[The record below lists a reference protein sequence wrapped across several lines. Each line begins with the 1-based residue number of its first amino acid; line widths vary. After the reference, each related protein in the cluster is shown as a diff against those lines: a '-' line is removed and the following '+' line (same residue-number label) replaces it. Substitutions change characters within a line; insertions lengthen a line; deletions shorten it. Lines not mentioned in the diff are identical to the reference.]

1 MAVKIIVTDL
11 DGTLMAPD
19 HLTVTEFT
27 KKALLKAHEADI
39 KIAIAT
45 GRTLSLVD
53 NVVCQVPFVD
63 YVICSNGASVYDRN
77 ACKFIYSKLIPP
89 DETAEAVKLL
99 NSMPI
104 YYNVYLEG
112 NIYVQNGSEK
122 YFVNPQMPT
131 DFINKFI
138 ETTVRCD
145 NLLETIKGRGAELID
160 VFAAEPQIKKTI
172 LDNFISK
179 GYDIASAAPGVNS
192 ATASGV
198 NKGTALLGMCERL
211 GITADEAMAFG
222 DAENDCPML
231 KTAGMSFAMANATP
245 VCKAAAKAI
254 APSNAED
261 GVAQMINKYA
271 FRKG

>member
-19 HLTVTEFT
+19 HITVTEFT
-27 KKALLKAHEADI
+27 KKTLLKAHESGI

-45 GRTLSLVD
+45 GRALSLTG
-53 NVVCQVPFVD
+53 NVTSQVPFVD

-77 ACKFIYSKLIPP
+77 NKRFIYSKLIPA
-89 DETAEAVKLL
+89 DETAEAVELL
-99 NSMPI
+99 NSLPI

-112 NIYVQNGSEK
+112 NIYVQKGSEK
-122 YFVNPQMPT
+122 YFVNPGMPS
-131 DFINKFI
+131 DFIKKFVDSTVLCDDLAKTI
-138 ETTVRCD
+138 EG
-145 NLLETIKGRGAELID
+145 KSAELID
-160 VFAAEPQIKKTI
+160 AFAADPEVKKTV
-172 LDNFISK
+172 LDNFASK

-192 ATASGV
+192 ATAAGV
-198 NKGTALLGMCERL
+198 NKGAALLGMCERL

-231 KTAGMSFAMANATP
+231 KTAGMSFAMENGTP

-271 FRKG
+271 FL